1 MQSLIAI
8 DASVNLEQVVTI
20 VLEKAASAKKS
31 RREFKRVF
39 RENVNT
45 ISMKFARDY
54 LAMMRKEV
62 ESNLG
67 KMKKSTPKKMVDK
80 LADWDELQAVGD
92 IMLKELTLALLAEGG
107 ALAFRAILRKQDR
120 FDPLHEEA
128 TKYAQDHSALSIV
141 EITKT
146 TQAGIE
152 AVIIEGIEKRLT
164 IQQIAKNIKPII
176 NLTDK
181 QALAVG
187 RNLTKL
193 LDAGVPEEKAL
204 RLAQRHAQRLHRV
217 RVETIARTE
226 TANSLNEGLRQGY
239 SQLGVKKL
247 QRVED
252 GDSPDEPCQINNGR
266 IYTIAEA
273 SGVLPEHPNCEG
285 SWVAA

>member
-1 MQSLIAI
+1 MFTEIPFDKVHTL
-8 DASVNLEQVVTI
+8 VTI
-20 VLEKAASAKKS
+20 ALEKVASAKKS
-31 RREFKRVF
+31 RRDFKRKF
-39 RENVNT
+39 REDVNT
-45 ISMKFARDY
+45 ISSKFARDY
-54 LAMMRKEV
+54 LRLMREEV
-62 ESNLG
+62 ESNLS
-67 KMKKSTPKKMVDK
+67 KMRKSTPKKMVDS
-80 LADWDELQAVGD
+80 LADWDELMEIGE
-92 IMLKELTLALLAEGG
+92 IMLKELTLALLADGG
-107 ALAFRAILRKQDR
+107 ELAFKAVLRKQDR

-128 TKYAQDHSALSIV
+128 TKYAQTHSAVAIV

-146 TQAGIE
+146 TMEGIE
-152 AVIIEGIEKRLT
+152 AVIIEGIKERLT

-181 QALAVG
+181 QALSVG

-193 LDAGVPEEKAL
+193 LEAGVPEEKAL
-204 RLAQRHAQRLHRV
+204 RMAQRHARRLHRV